1 MKAIINYRY
10 RRMAHTTGDKCQLP
24 LLMLSNDV
32 MNENFLSEIKSITEN
47 DSLSFS
53 DEGKYSSI
61 WVNLPANTI
70 FDLSDED
77 DYAQVLNVN
86 NKFSEIDWNEYTV
99 FIQRSHVEAIP
110 NRYDVQFSEEENL
123 FQILRYNFGY
133 NYYVSMQK
141 LPLFDTEADAWNYID
156 QNLED
161 W

>member
-24 LLMLSNDV
+24 LLMLSNDA
-32 MNENFLSEIKSITEN
+32 MKANFLSEIKSVTEN
-47 DSLSFS
+47 ESLFFS

-61 WVNLPANTI
+61 WVSLPANTI
-70 FDLSDED
+70 FDLSDEC
-77 DYAQVLNVN
+77 DYAQILNVN
-86 NKFSEIDWNEYTV
+86 NKFSEVDWSRYTV

-110 NRYDVQFSEEENL
+110 QRYDVQLSEEESAY
-123 FQILRYNFGY
+123 QILRYNFGY
-133 NYYVSMQK
+133 NYYVPMQK
-141 LPLFDTEADAWNYID
+141 LPLFNKEADAWNYIE